1 MLVEIGTGL
10 YTTGREAIPTLL
22 SEASRLI
29 VLAGLLWGAGDLAIL
44 RSAGAYGATMAST
57 YNSRP
62 LVPEVLVSGDK
73 FEVVAGRISAEAIM
87 AEEHVP
93 DWLK

>member
-1 MLVEIGTGL
+1 
-10 YTTGREAIPTLL
+10 
-22 SEASRLI
+22 
-29 VLAGLLWGAGDLAIL
+29 
-44 RSAGAYGATMAST
+44 
-57 YNSRP
+57 
-62 LVPEVLVSGDK
+62 VPEVLVSGDR